1 MGSEPHVL
9 GYDVSDGPTKNKDGN
24 FVNNKSQWI
33 HTIKDDPKHIFSLT
47 KRATDFI
54 TSSTKQQNHFI
65 YKFLIMPFT
74 RILNPKR
81 APMKGL
87 KINPKVPIKKI

>member
-47 KRATDFI
+47 KRATRFHNFEYQATKPFYLQI
-54 TSSTKQQNHFI
+54 SHYAVHANIESKKST
-65 YKFLIMPFT
+65 YET
-74 RILNPKR
+74 
-81 APMKGL
+81 
-87 KINPKVPIKKI
+87 